1 MTVMWK
7 YVGPPAE
14 SFLVHLYREAGK
26 STSPST
32 GDSLGTFV
40 YGQTISGNRRLAN
53 FTLSEAGGYRV
64 YAAAAR
70 GSVTSAFQ
78 RSNIIYF
85 DPEDTGDTKD
95 N

>member
-1 MTVMWK
+1 
-7 YVGPPAE
+7 
-14 SFLVHLYREAGK
+14 
-26 STSPST
+26 
-32 GDSLGTFV
+32 
-40 YGQTISGNRRLAN
+40 
-53 FTLSEAGGYRV
+53 LSEAGGYRV